1 MPDAFG
7 QITVIQR
14 PPFRWR
20 FYAFSLL
27 VLALL
32 VVVAGRGVGRWL
44 VREDPLARADVIV
57 VLSGSMPYRA
67 EEGGRL
73 FKLGEAPE
81 IWLTRPESPTAV
93 LQKLGIQYVGEEQYS
108 RQILLRMG
116 APESSVRILPDE
128 VANTEQ
134 EVIEIAKEMQRTKKP
149 RVIIV
154 SSPQHTR
161 RVRALWGR
169 LAAKDLHAIV
179 RAAYEDP
186 YNPDHWWRNTH
197 DVFSVIREM
206 LGLLNVWIGLPVRPN
221 TT

>member
-1 MPDAFG
+1 M
-7 QITVIQR
+7 QR
-14 PPFRWR
+14 PRLGWR
-20 FYAFSLL
+20 FYASSLFIAVML
-27 VLALL
+27 VA
-32 VVVAGRGVGRWL
+32 VAGRGAGRWL
-44 VREDPLARADVIV
+44 IREDPLSRADAIV

-73 FKLGEAPE
+73 FQLGEAPE
-81 IWLTRPESPTAV
+81 IWLTRPESPTAA
-93 LQKLGIQYVGEEQYS
+93 LQKLGIQYVGEEEYS
-108 RQILLRMG
+108 HQVLLRMG
-116 APESSVRILPDE
+116 IPASSVQVLQDE
-128 VANTEQ
+128 VVNTEQ
-134 EVIEIAKEMQRTKKP
+134 EVIEIAKEMQRTKKSS
-149 RVIIV
+149 VIIV

-161 RVRALWGR
+161 RIRALWGR

-206 LGLLNVWIGLPVRPN
+206 LGLVNVWTGLPVRPN